1 MNTLPNQAIILCGG
15 LGTRLRP
22 LTKTTPK
29 PMVLIEDRPFL
40 EHQINYLKTF
50 GITNIVLAT
59 GYLHEKIEKHFG
71 QQVQYSRE
79 EKKLGTA
86 GALKNAEKLL
96 NENFLVCNGDT
107 FFKLNYQKFL
117 QFHQTKNSACTL
129 ALKTVNN
136 TQSAGFVQ
144 ISPEQKIINF
154 AEKNPQLQK
163 GLISAGIYVMQKT
176 ILKLIP
182 ENQECS
188 LEYEIFPKL
197 LNQMY
202 GFVDSGFFIDIGT
215 FNNYHKFKKEFTSI
229 FYD

>member
-1 MNTLPNQAIILCGG
+1 
-15 LGTRLRP
+15 
-22 LTKTTPK
+22 
-29 PMVLIEDRPFL
+29 MVLIEDRPFL

-154 AEKNPQLQK
+154 AGKNPLLDNNNNP
-163 GLISAGIYVMQKT
+163 LIGH
-176 ILKLIP
+176 
-182 ENQECS
+182 
-188 LEYEIFPKL
+188 
-197 LNQMY
+197 
-202 GFVDSGFFIDIGT
+202 D
-215 FNNYHKFKKEFTSI
+215 
-229 FYD
+229 